1 MLRGALGTQRFVQHE
16 EQNRLPH
23 RQNTLTLTPEHARQ
37 HDAQA
42 FLFVTLCNTI
52 IYKMT
57 GYTVLS
63 CYVATLDNCNK
74 IKHPLIYS
82 DGIHISVCG
91 KLRQKLV
98 LTGFLSAQL
107 SPKNLIP
114 ASMQHS
120 ALLFVSFFFN
130 LCISAVKDQETGQF

>member
-1 MLRGALGTQRFVQHE
+1 MLRGALGTQRFVRHE

-74 IKHPLIYS
+74 IKHPSIYS
-82 DGIHISVCG
+82 DGNKHFRLWKIETKIGTDWVSFSSV
-91 KLRQKLV
+91 KSQKLNPYV
-98 LTGFLSAQL
+98 DAAQC
-107 SPKNLIP
+107 I
-114 ASMQHS
+114 A
-120 ALLFVSFFFN
+120 VCVFFF
-130 LCISAVKDQETGQF
+130 